1 MASASLWPYSAE
13 IIFFI
18 RNSGR
23 AAALPELPFHG
34 VGVVA
39 DNGIGCCRA
48 APEAQRVNPLF
59 YGKRS
64 PPGSCRAATEG
75 PSDRQKPL
83 FSYSIHP
90 FPRNFCDRVAKNI
103 FLPQRGT
110 FQAEKSMLYYRKAKK
125 QRNCNS
131 ISALCKPTRL
141 LLHQTVGLLSFCSI
155 DILPWRLSL

>member
-1 MASASLWPYSAE
+1 MAAVALWPYSAE

-59 YGKRS
+59 MESAPHRGAVAQRLRGLPIDGS
-64 PPGSCRAATEG
+64 PFPHIVYTFFRKTSVTGSQKAAFCRCGA
-75 PSDRQKPL
+75 L
-83 FSYSIHP
+83 FSRKRVCYTGFVSLI
-90 FPRNFCDRVAKNI
+90 FCHGG
-103 FLPQRGT
+103 FL
-110 FQAEKSMLYYRKAKK
+110 
-125 QRNCNS
+125 
-131 ISALCKPTRL
+131 
-141 LLHQTVGLLSFCSI
+141 
-155 DILPWRLSL
+155 